1 MTFAGVEDRAAA
13 ESLGGAVLL
22 VEVAAE
28 QRPAGPDEYYDHQ
41 LVGLSVVD
49 LDGAVLGAIAEVLH
63 LPGQDLLAVRRL
75 DGREFLV
82 PFVAVLV
89 PQVNLVERRVVV
101 ELPEGLMGDSPQD
114 GADDGDA
121 SIATGENG

>member
-1 MTFAGVEDRAAA
+1 M
-13 ESLGGAVLL
+13 
-22 VEVAAE
+22 
-28 QRPAGPDEYYDHQ
+28 
-41 LVGLSVVD
+41 
-49 LDGAVLGAIAEVLH
+49 LGAIAEV

-121 SIATGENG
+121 SIATGENGVACASTWSRSSRTIWRR